1 MSDKLEK
8 IKMNNKKYVRANLNS
23 DLDML
28 SVTSINMKQNP
39 LKNMELNQALDQTFA
54 DDLNT
59 IAQTATATASRADK
73 TGTLSPLQI
82 SRAGRLRSKD
92 APEAVDSKL
101 IFTPRRLVNSPQVR
115 NQ

>member
-39 LKNMELNQALDQTFA
+39 LKNMELN
-54 DDLNT
+54 
-59 IAQTATATASRADK
+59 
-73 TGTLSPLQI
+73 
-82 SRAGRLRSKD
+82 
-92 APEAVDSKL
+92 
-101 IFTPRRLVNSPQVR
+101 
-115 NQ
+115 